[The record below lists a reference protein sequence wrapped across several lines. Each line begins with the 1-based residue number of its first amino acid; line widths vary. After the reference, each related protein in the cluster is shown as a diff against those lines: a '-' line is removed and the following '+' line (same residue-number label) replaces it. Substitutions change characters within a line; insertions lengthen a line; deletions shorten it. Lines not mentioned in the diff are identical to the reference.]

1 MALGLLAAVH
11 RVQICCQGEFFDV
24 AMYDS
29 MLTLLKSN
37 VAAYSLTGKQSKPG
51 KKALV
56 PFDLFSTVVGRIAI
70 AAPVERHWQALCHAM
85 AREDLISNDR
95 TRSNRRR
102 AAYQDFIEAQISA
115 WTSVKSKADIL
126 ASIGGNVPCFP
137 ANTMA
142 EVFADPHV
150 AARNMIERYQMQ
162 GDNPEVALSANP
174 IKFQRSKTALYQ
186 APPRLG
192 EHTEEILA
200 EFGIRLDET

>member
-1 MALGLLAAVH
+1 VVSHSNTPGAFLRATNANHGSLYGAVVRSGHHRSNRTRHGGSGAATTQTNTGRKTSQH
-11 RVQICCQGEFFDV
+11 ARHLISWSGQISGHGEFFDV

-37 VAAYSLTGKQSKPG
+37 VAAYNLTGKQSKLG
-51 KKALV
+51 EKALV
-56 PFDLFSTVVGRIAI
+56 PFGLFPTVDGRIVI

-85 AREDLISNDR
+85 AREDLISDDR

-115 WTSVKSKADIL
+115 WTSVKSKEDIL

-142 EVFADPHV
+142 
-150 AARNMIERYQMQ
+150 
-162 GDNPEVALSANP
+162 
-174 IKFQRSKTALYQ
+174 
-186 APPRLG
+186 
-192 EHTEEILA
+192 
-200 EFGIRLDET
+200 